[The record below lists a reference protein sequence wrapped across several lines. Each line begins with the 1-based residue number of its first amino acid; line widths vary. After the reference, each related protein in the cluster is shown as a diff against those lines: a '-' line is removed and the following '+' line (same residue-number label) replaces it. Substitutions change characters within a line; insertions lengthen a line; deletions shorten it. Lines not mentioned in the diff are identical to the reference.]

1 MDYTNTDFW
10 ITLVL
15 CGGIV
20 AAMSAVQ
27 QTMSKN
33 PNEPYSKF
41 NIRPVIRD
49 FCLGGFLGALLF
61 MFFPESI
68 SSWLSFSTNSIES
81 VSKSVTS
88 SLAKVSSQASDIEL
102 QFGPARF

>member
-10 ITLVL
+10 ITIVL

-33 PNEPYSKF
+33 PNEPYTKF

-68 SSWLSFSTNSIES
+68 SSWLSFSTNSLES
-81 VSKSVTS
+81 VSKSVS
-88 SLAKVSSQASDIEL
+88 SSISKATSQAADIEL